1 MEYFERLRTL
11 IDRKN
16 ISPSE
21 FGRFMGYDDAQISKI
36 FAGKVKKPQRKTAQ
50 KIAEYFGA
58 NVDWVHTGTGSPF
71 LEVGQKEPSPK
82 IATLT
87 AIPVLG
93 RVPAGI
99 PELAEEY
106 IESYVTIP
114 DAPSDSYALKVTG
127 ESMEPGISHG
137 DYVLFVIDQDAKHND
152 VVIVNDEFG
161 DSMIKRLKEKDG
173 EYLLVSD
180 NPKYPTYKPNGHY
193 RIMGVVVGGWR
204 PLKL

>member
-1 MEYFERLRTL
+1 MEYNKRLQLL
-11 IDRKN
+11 IDRKK
-16 ISPSE
+16 ISPTD
-21 FGRFMGYDDAQISKI
+21 FGKIMGYDHAQISKI

-58 NVDWVHTGTGSPF
+58 NVDWVHTGAGTAFP
-71 LEVGQKEPSPK
+71 EVELKEPRSK

-87 AIPVLG
+87 PIPVLG

-106 IESYVTIP
+106 IDSYVTIP

-161 DSMIKRLKEKDG
+161 DSMIKRLKERSG
-173 EYLLVSD
+173 EYFLVSD
-180 NPKYPTYKPNGHY
+180 NPKYPTYKPNGAY